1 MLEINNR
8 MLLVTRD
15 REIVVQSD
23 MVCIQKLGVKVPIG
37 TVQNRNNQACILI
50 QV

>member
-1 MLEINNR
+1 

-23 MVCIQKLGVKVPIG
+23 MVCIQKLDVKVQVG
-37 TVQNRNNQACILI
+37 TVQNLNNRACMND